1 MCQPEWEGVWG
12 RVDACVCMA
21 EFLCCSPEMTTT
33 FLISYNPIQIKIK
46 KRILEWVAISVSRGS
61 SWTRVWT
68 CISCTGRQTLY
79 LLSYCWR
86 AYFLIVSFW
95 LCININLFDEYM
107 TCGSS
112 KAKRDRKFIHSAD
125 IEHLGWLGLVLA
137 LQVEQGQNKASV
149 LWSLHSNEGNG
160 PKC

>member
-68 CISCTGRQTLY
+68 CISCTGRQKLY

-112 KAKRDRKFIHSAD
+112 KAKRDRKFIHSFS
-125 IEHLGWLGLVLA
+125 WYWTPRLA
-137 LQVEQGQNKASV
+137 GFGSSTAGRAGTKQSICSVELA
-149 LWSLHSNEGNG
+149 
-160 PKC
+160 